1 MIIQKLDRIARRAR
15 EYSHKRQCRALL
27 RTPAIAPKHDGV
39 ILFSMIGTA
48 VVLPYLL
55 AIKSL
60 HHQLQ
65 RGRIVLLDDG
75 TLTVTDKVV
84 LAEQLGNPDVIPISS
99 VDTGVCPKGGTW
111 ERLLTI
117 QLLRA
122 DNYVIQLDS
131 DTVTLGPVD
140 EVAAAIAANRSFTL
154 SGGEKEAPLGFL
166 PLPDFLKTFYPS
178 GPTDGHIQSFFES
191 RIMRLPRA
199 ETRRYARGCSGF
211 AGFSK
216 GPDRI
221 EAMVEFSQGAQAF
234 CGTRWSEWGTEQI
247 TSNYLIA
254 NEDGARL
261 LPYDHYMNYWNAP
274 WGSDMRLVHFVG
286 AWRYANDAYSRATAQ
301 VVAALK

>member
-1 MIIQKLDRIARRAR
+1 MIIQKLDRIARKAR

-75 TLTVTDKVV
+75 TLTVADKAV
-84 LAEQLGNPDVIPISS
+84 LAEQLGNPDIIPIAS

-117 QLLRA
+117 QRLRA

-140 EVAAAIAANRSFTL
+140 EVAAALAANRSFTL

-178 GPTDGHIQSFFES
+178 GPTDAIFKAFLKAVSCVFPA
-191 RIMRLPRA
+191 PRRA
-199 ETRRYARGCSGF
+199 VTRGAVQALQVFPRGQTALKRWLNFRKAHRRFAARGGQN
-211 AGFSK
+211 G
-216 GPDRI
+216 
-221 EAMVEFSQGAQAF
+221 E
-234 CGTRWSEWGTEQI
+234 
-247 TSNYLIA
+247 L
-254 NEDGARL
+254 
-261 LPYDHYMNYWNAP
+261 
-274 WGSDMRLVHFVG
+274 
-286 AWRYANDAYSRATAQ
+286 SRSHPII
-301 VVAALK
+301 

>member
-1 MIIQKLDRIARRAR
+1 MMLQKLDRIARKAR
-15 EYSHKRQCRALL
+15 EHSHKRQCRALL
-27 RTPAIAPKHDGV
+27 GTPPVVPKDDGV

-60 HHQLQ
+60 HHRLQ
-65 RGRIVLLDDG
+65 CGRIVLLDDG
-75 TLTVTDKVV
+75 TLTGADKAV
-84 LAEQLGNPDVIPISS
+84 LAVQLGSPEIIPIAS

-117 QLLRA
+117 QRLRA
-122 DNYVIQLDS
+122 NNYVIQLDS
-131 DTVTLGPVD
+131 DTVTLAGVD
-140 EVAAAIAANRSFTL
+140 DVAAAIDANRSFTL
-154 SGGEKEAPLGFL
+154 SGGEREAPFGFL
-166 PLPDFLKTFYPS
+166 PLPEFLSTFYPG
-178 GPTDGHIQSFFES
+178 GPVDGHIQSFFES

-211 AGFSK
+211 AGFAK

-221 EAMVEFSQGAQAF
+221 EAMNEFSQSAQAF
-234 CGTRWSEWGTEQI
+234 CGSRWSEWGTEQI

-261 LPYDHYMNYWNAP
+261 LPYDQYINYWNAP
-274 WGSDMRLVHFVG
+274 WGANMRFVHFVG
-286 AWRYANDAYSRATAQ
+286 AWRYANSSYAQATAQ
-301 VVAALK
+301 VIAALK

>member
-1 MIIQKLDRIARRAR
+1 MIMQKFDRIARKAR
-15 EYSHKRQCRALL
+15 EQFHKRQCRALL
-27 RTPAIAPKHDGV
+27 TTPAIVPRDDGL

-65 RGRIVLLDDG
+65 SGRVILLDDG
-75 TLTVTDKVV
+75 TLSASDKAL
-84 LAEQLGNPDVIPISS
+84 LADQLGRPEIIPIAS

-117 QLLRA
+117 QRLRA
-122 DNYVIQLDS
+122 THYVIQLDS

-140 EVAAAIAANRSFTL
+140 DVATAIAANRSFTL
-154 SGGEKEAPLGFL
+154 SGGEAEAPLGFL
-166 PLPDFLKTFYPS
+166 PLPEFLKAFYPD
-178 GPTDGHIQSFFES
+178 GPADGHIQSFFES

-199 ETRRYARGCSGF
+199 ATRRYARGCSGF
-211 AGFSK
+211 AGFAK

-221 EAMVEFSQGAQAF
+221 DAMIEFSQSAQAF
-234 CGTRWSEWGTEQI
+234 CGPRWSEWGTEQI

-261 LPYDHYMNYWNAP
+261 LPYHHYSNYWNEP
-274 WGSDMRLVHFVG
+274 WGADMRFVHFVG
-286 AWRYANDAYSRATAQ
+286 AWRHANDSYAQATAQ
-301 VVAALK
+301 VIHALK